1 MHLGKLALHQHS
13 VPSGSVEKHSLLAD
27 RPAGGA
33 PRPAGAFTKPLDN
46 IPAGILYMVLA
57 TFLFAVSSAIAKWQ
71 VAIYPVGE
79 VMFFRSAAS
88 LLVCAA
94 VVLPF
99 TGLSVFATSRPGA
112 HFARGLS
119 QSISQTFTV
128 IAFSLMP
135 LAGAIAIN
143 FSAPL
148 WAALLSVLW
157 LKERASP
164 MRWAV
169 LLTGFS
175 GVLIVASPGTDS
187 LQIGALF
194 ALANA
199 IMYGSVTVAVR
210 GMTATES
217 AVTLLMWQM
226 VVIAILHT
234 FLLAFGFRMPTAMDA
249 AMLVLQRRRQCRRAI
264 CLDALA
270 VAGADDRG
278 VAVLLPDAGL
288 GDRDRILRVGRRSH
302 AGLADRLRDRR
313 RLRTSAALA
322 RSQAEAP
329 RLKRQAAIDLSGPKS
344 AITAGTCSAGT
355 AAPNR

>member
-1 MHLGKLALHQHS
+1 MHSAKTTLAAPSAESPPPQALPGASAIARFWRKTRAGQRATTTDN
-13 VPSGSVEKHSLLAD
+13 VPK
-27 RPAGGA
+27 
-33 PRPAGAFTKPLDN
+33 
-46 IPAGILYMVLA
+46 GILYMTLA
-57 TFLFAVSSAIAKWQ
+57 TFLFAISSAIAKWQ

-94 VVLPF
+94 VVLPV
-99 TGLSVFATSRPGA
+99 TGFGVFATHRPGA
-112 HFARGLS
+112 HMARGLS

-148 WAALLSVLW
+148 WAALLSVIW
-157 LKERASP
+157 LKERAGP
-164 MRWAV
+164 MRWTV

-187 LQIGALF
+187 LQIGAMF

-217 AVTLLMWQM
+217 ANTLLMWQM
-226 VVIAILHT
+226 VVIAVLHT
-234 FLLAFGFRMPTAMDA
+234 GLLVFGFRWPTPSDA
-249 AMLVLQRRRQCRRAI
+249 AMLGLSGVAN
-264 CLDALA
+264 ALA
-270 VAGADDRG
+270 QYAWTRSLLLAPTT
-278 VAVLLPDAGL
+278 AVSPFYYLMLVWAIAIGYVVWGDIPTTGL
-288 GDRDRILRVGRRSH
+288 VVG
-302 AGLADRLRDRR
+302 
-313 RLRTSAALA
+313 
-322 RSQAEAP
+322 
-329 RLKRQAAIDLSGPKS
+329 S
-344 AITAGTCSAGT
+344 AIVVGSGLLLLWHEAQRKRTG
-355 AAPNR
+355 

>member
-1 MHLGKLALHQHS
+1 MQTAKIAIAAPASLGAQLRAAAS
-13 VPSGSVEKHSLLAD
+13 DDVPK
-27 RPAGGA
+27 
-33 PRPAGAFTKPLDN
+33 
-46 IPAGILYMVLA
+46 GILFMILA
-57 TFLFAVSSAIAKWQ
+57 SFLFAVSSAIAKWQ
-71 VAIYPVGE
+71 VALYPVGE

-88 LLVCAA
+88 FIVCAA

-99 TGLSVFATSRPGA
+99 TGLSVFATRRPVA

-148 WAALLSVLW
+148 WAALLSVIW
-157 LKERASP
+157 LKERAGP
-164 MRWAV
+164 MRWTV

-199 IMYGSVTVAVR
+199 VMYGSVTVAVR

-217 AVTLLMWQM
+217 APTLLMWQIT
-226 VVIAILHT
+226 VIALLHT
-234 FLLAFGFRMPTAMDA
+234 ALLAFGFRWPTLADASMLALSGVANALAQYAWTKALMLAPTAA
-249 AMLVLQRRRQCRRAI
+249 VSPFYYLMLVWAI
-264 CLDALA
+264 
-270 VAGADDRG
+270 
-278 VAVLLPDAGL
+278 GL
-288 GDRDRILRVGRRSH
+288 GYLVWGDVPTL
-302 AGLADRLRDRR
+302 GLV
-313 RLRTSAALA
+313 
-322 RSQAEAP
+322 
-329 RLKRQAAIDLSGPKS
+329 IGS
-344 AITAGTCSAGT
+344 AIVTGSGLLLLWHEAQRKRAG
-355 AAPNR
+355 

>member
-1 MHLGKLALHQHS
+1 MHLGKLALRQHS
-13 VPSGSVEKHSLLAD
+13 VPSGSVAKNSLLAD

-249 AMLVLQRRRQCRRAI
+249 SMLGFSGVANAVAQYAWTRSLLLAPTTAVSPFYYLMLVWAI
-264 CLDALA
+264 GIGYFVWGD
-270 VAGADDRG
+270 VPTPG
-278 VAVLLPDAGL
+278 LLIG
-288 GDRDRILRVGRRSH
+288 
-302 AGLADRLRDRR
+302 
-313 RLRTSAALA
+313 
-322 RSQAEAP
+322 
-329 RLKRQAAIDLSGPKS
+329 S
-344 AITAGTCSAGT
+344 AIVVGSGLLLLWHEAKQ
-355 AAPNR
+355 NRRG

>member
-1 MHLGKLALHQHS
+1 MNMLFGKLSLRHLS
-13 VPSGSVEKHSLLAD
+13 VPRGNTSKLLAD

-33 PRPAGAFTKPLDN
+33 PRPAGAYTKPLDN
-46 IPAGILYMVLA
+46 VPAGIFYMTLA
-57 TFLFAVSSAIAKWQ
+57 SFLFAVSSAIAKWQ

-88 LLVCAA
+88 LVVCAA

-99 TGLSVFATSRPGA
+99 TGLSVFATKRPGA
-112 HFARGLS
+112 HIARGIS

-148 WAALLSVLW
+148 WAALLSVIW

-210 GMTATES
+210 GMTSTES

-226 VVIAILHT
+226 VVIAILHS
-234 FLLAFGFRMPTAMDA
+234 FLLLFGFRMPTAMDA
-249 AMLVLQRRRQCRRAI
+249 AMLGFSGVAN
-264 CLDALA
+264 A
-270 VAGADDRG
+270 VAQYAWTRSLLLAPTT
-278 VAVLLPDAGL
+278 AVTPFYYLMLVWAIGIGYFVWGDVPTTGL
-288 GDRDRILRVGRRSH
+288 IIG
-302 AGLADRLRDRR
+302 
-313 RLRTSAALA
+313 
-322 RSQAEAP
+322 
-329 RLKRQAAIDLSGPKS
+329 S
-344 AITAGTCSAGT
+344 AIVVGSGLILLWHEARQKRKG
-355 AAPNR
+355 